1 MSIKV
6 LKTSMTLAEMD
17 GKKYR
22 VISMNK
28 RDFKG
33 IIITELKQ
41 ENYNES
47 DKSKIDTGVDL
58 SELIDTEDDF
68 DIDLGDL
75 DELEEISIPNSDN
88 TQNNLSA
95 LENLTW
101 DSENQDNTSIGLE
114 DLDISNLE
122 NLSDIEE
129 AEEIEDLDNNDSKN
143 LDDLDTLFEDID
155 EINEPSILDIENTP
169 EPENKGYEI
178 YELSD
183 ITIQTDVLNI
193 IEGRYSKDYETNSAD
208 NITTD
213 DLVDENSLEESDNSD
228 EDVRMDSGLTN
239 TLLNDKK
246 TKVTKY
252 MADSLNKEYTFKG
265 EKLVYHWA
273 YRQTQVQGF
282 EDNEDLFYDLV
293 IREYEYGSYPTA
305 LILMNRINEII
316 RLSVPDGDD
325 RVQQSIERVNY
336 EQRQELTKIKM
347 FSNQEYY
354 LGEYNSMTDKLLMK
368 EYSSEEFTCQIYL
381 INADKYLYTRLIET
395 VPYTERQNYGF
406 SNAFKRSIKENRD
419 RKLRFPKMDFFK
431 KILNLDYV
439 ETADYRII
447 DDEEDLIWLTNEI
460 NKLHPDH
467 VIAYDA
473 ETTGLKFHKWLKEDE
488 RDELVT
494 HSFSW
499 KDNQSVI
506 IPVRM
511 KNRKN
516 ITYEQE
522 QKYIKPIMEN
532 RVILC
537 HNGKADFLF
546 NKYENI
552 NLNLEEDTYVLA
564 KHIMPY
570 LRVDEKTGRS
580 KSRSSVVRSLE
591 YLLRRT
597 FNRDKINLKKYVFN
611 PQGVSFDFSVLPDE
625 YLIYYGCPD
634 TDQLR
639 QLWKVFRPKLRPNQ
653 EDAYKANVK
662 FSTLLADKS
671 TFAGIKLSEEV
682 IIENRNKTFD
692 LINVLQSLAL
702 KVAGETEDTLNIGS
716 AKQIANYI
724 YGKMGVPVTSRTKKT
739 ADGDLSADKY
749 VIAEL
754 VGKKRAQ
761 PTNMFKKDILDIDGT
776 VLISAEE
783 LNKAQ
788 YPFMVLL
795 QAYNDNRKN
804 LTAYYDGLI
813 NSSIN
818 GIYYPEPKAGST
830 ATWRTTERTQITK
843 GIIKDG
849 LEVYDKDEYYMVSMD
864 FSAEEL
870 RLAVNQS
877 DDDGYKDILAD
888 PERDPHR
895 AAAAQIF
902 NLPEYEVTSKI
913 RKKAKAANFGLIY
926 GMGAVRL
933 SKTMAQTEYINEE
946 QLLDGRKVY
955 NGYKYLYGR
964 MLEPLAKASAHVQ
977 KYGWLQNNLG
987 YLMIYD
993 DVLDIEDYE
1002 RQIFDP
1008 NLKRPPEIRLDKERY
1023 SEYVGGLKNKA
1034 GNYPIQSWA
1043 AGLLMMLSLKFAD
1056 ELKKYEIYDKVYIPL
1071 TVHDEIDIIVHK
1083 SVHPVLIMKILK
1095 SVYETTLDGLDKRT
1109 VPLFI
1114 GIGYGLS
1121 WGQAKSD
1128 DAEVPVRLQNRLVE
1142 EYDRGELPQH
1152 IHPRDMYDYFWN
1164 RKLDYFK
1171 ERLKAVF
1178 KEEVENKKFHY
1189 AEVMLKLRSEIYV
1202 LNQCGDLFKI
1212 YDAKTETYDF
1222 DKILEIIC
1230 EGEDFTP
1237 DDFEIDTDMKIETA
1251 SEDEK
1256 EVDFFF
1262 NPVIHDRLF
1271 VMGKTVQLDITGLTK
1286 TISMTLIK
1294 YLTMFKT
1301 DNQHLNTKELV
1312 IKIADITKPTGIQ
1325 IRGLPFNAKDIIS
1338 GILVG
1343 EIDESKFNLKTKTV
1357 DRSVDGINVLE
1368 LINKDVDNNIITI
1381 HLDIIINNSTKD
1393 TQLYDLVKNILI
1405 KLNSKGV
1412 ISKEKTN
1419 EFCYKLYLQNNEEVF
1434 DTEFYI
1440 KDLVIETISN
1450 IIL

>member
-33 IIITELKQ
+33 IIITELRQ

-58 SELIDTEDDF
+58 SELIDTEDNF

-75 DELEEISIPNSDN
+75 DELEELSVPSPNN

-101 DSENQDNTSIGLE
+101 DSENQDNISVGLE

-129 AEEIEDLDNNDSKN
+129 AEEIEDLDNNESEN

-155 EINEPSILDIENTP
+155 EINETNILDIEHPP

-193 IEGRYSKDYETNSAD
+193 IEGRYSKDYETNSVD

-213 DLVDENSLEESDNSD
+213 DLVDENSLEESDNND

-252 MADSLNKEYTFKG
+252 TADSLNKDYTFKD

-447 DDEEDLIWLTNEI
+447 DDEEGLIWLTNEI

-662 FSTLLADKS
+662 FSILLADKS

-964 MLEPLAKASAHVQ
+964 MLEPLSKASAHVQ

-1056 ELKKYEIYDKVYIPL
+1056 ELKKHGIYDKVYIPL

-1142 EYDRGELPQH
+1142 EYDQGELPQH

-1178 KEEVENKKFHY
+1178 KEEVESKKFHY

-1237 DDFEIDTDMKIETA
+1237 DDFEIDTDMKIETV

-1262 NPVIHDRLF
+1262 NPIIHDRLF

-1301 DNQHLNTKELV
+1301 DNKHLNTKELV
-1312 IKIADITKPTGIQ
+1312 IKIADVTKPTGIQ

-1393 TQLYDLVKNILI
+1393 IQLYDLVKNILV
-1405 KLNSKGV
+1405 KLNSKGT

-1419 EFCYKLYLQNNEEVF
+1419 EFYYKLYLQNNEEVF